1 MMKKLFFSVVYLL
14 LIMPFYGYGMGKDN
28 ESDWNRLISEGS
40 NYIVR
45 ATSTVTID
53 GRKFQH
59 FASLNEQKATNE
71 MKKWFSDFVAYSIP
85 TNDMVRYADMLR
97 VKTMLLYLTA
107 WRMDSRKSWDE
118 LAKFLADVKSK
129 KLPKSSERREELRKQ
144 FRMENGSL
152 DIGPYREQLHK
163 ESCYQSALNQTELK
177 ITRAFYHIL
186 RNLPKEREG
195 ELIPILSEVLGADF
209 VMQLKEMVGKK

>member
-1 MMKKLFFSVVYLL
+1 
-14 LIMPFYGYGMGKDN
+14 
-28 ESDWNRLISEGS
+28 
-40 NYIVR
+40 
-45 ATSTVTID
+45 
-53 GRKFQH
+53 
-59 FASLNEQKATNE
+59 

-85 TNDMVRYADMLR
+85 TNDVVRYADMLR

-107 WRMDSRKSWDE
+107 WRMDSKKSWDE

-129 KLPKSSERREELRKQ
+129 KLPKSSERRDKLRKQ

>member
-45 ATSTVTID
+45 ATNTVVVD

-59 FASLNEQKATNE
+59 FASLNKQKATDE

-107 WRMDSRKSWDE
+107 WRMDSKKSWDE

-129 KLPKSSERREELRKQ
+129 KLPKSSERRDKLREK
-144 FRMENGSL
+144 FRLKKGSI
-152 DIGPYREQLHK
+152 DIG
-163 ESCYQSALNQTELK
+163 S
-177 ITRAFYHIL
+177 
-186 RNLPKEREG
+186 
-195 ELIPILSEVLGADF
+195 F
-209 VMQLKEMVGKK
+209 VSNCTKKVVIKVH

>member
-59 FASLNEQKATNE
+59 FASLNKQKATDE

-85 TNDMVRYADMLR
+85 TNDVESRPRIDPLTGCRHFDKNNSSKSGGKLR
-97 VKTMLLYLTA
+97 
-107 WRMDSRKSWDE
+107 E
-118 LAKFLADVKSK
+118 LQYFSK
-129 KLPKSSERREELRKQ
+129 RHGNIPGFFGRVPCVPREEV
-144 FRMENGSL
+144 FRS
-152 DIGPYREQLHK
+152 
-163 ESCYQSALNQTELK
+163 
-177 ITRAFYHIL
+177 
-186 RNLPKEREG
+186 
-195 ELIPILSEVLGADF
+195 
-209 VMQLKEMVGKK
+209 

>member
-14 LIMPFYGYGMGKDN
+14 LIMPFYAYGMGKDN

-45 ATSTVTID
+45 ATSMVTID

>member
-195 ELIPILSEVLGADF
+195 ELIPILSEVLGDDF
-209 VMQLKEMVGKK
+209 VMQLKEMAGEK

>member
-1 MMKKLFFSVVYLL
+1 MKSIIVILCFSLMHVLSAKEHGEELSGWRKLEQRGDLLRMRLEDSKVLNSTNLIYLKN
-14 LIMPFYGYGMGKDN
+14 G
-28 ESDWNRLISEGS
+28 
-40 NYIVR
+40 
-45 ATSTVTID
+45 ID
-53 GRKFQH
+53 E
-59 FASLNEQKATNE
+59 LNGWMREVIT
-71 MKKWFSDFVAYSIP
+71 YSIP

>member
-59 FASLNEQKATNE
+59 FASLNKQNATDE
-71 MKKWFSDFVAYSIP
+71 MKKWFSDFVAYAIP

-107 WRMDSRKSWDE
+107 WRMDSKKSWDE

-129 KLPKSSERREELRKQ
+129 KIPKSSERRDKRREK
-144 FRMENGSL
+144 FRLKNGSI
-152 DIGPYREQLHK
+152 DIGSFREQLHK
-163 ESCYQSALNQTELK
+163 ESCYQSALNQAELK

-186 RNLPKEREG
+186 RQLPKEREG

>member
-71 MKKWFSDFVAYSIP
+71 MKKWFSDFVAYAIP

>member
-1 MMKKLFFSVVYLL
+1 MKKKLFFSVVYLL

-28 ESDWNRLISEGS
+28 ESEWDRLISEGS

-59 FASLNEQKATNE
+59 FASLNEQKATRE
-71 MKKWFSDFVAYSIP
+71 MEKWFSDFVAYSIP
-85 TNDMVRYADMLR
+85 TNDMVQYVDMLR

-209 VMQLKEMVGKK
+209 VMQLKEMAGKK

>member
-59 FASLNEQKATNE
+59 FASLNEQKATEE
-71 MKKWFSDFVAYSIP
+71 MQKWFSDFVAYAIP

-163 ESCYQSALNQTELK
+163 ESCYQSALKQTELK

-209 VMQLKEMVGKK
+209 VMQLKEMAGKK

>member
-45 ATSTVTID
+45 ATSMVTID

-71 MKKWFSDFVAYSIP
+71 MKKWFSDFVAYAIP

-152 DIGPYREQLHK
+152 DIGPYREQL
-163 ESCYQSALNQTELK
+163 L
-177 ITRAFYHIL
+177 
-186 RNLPKEREG
+186 
-195 ELIPILSEVLGADF
+195 
-209 VMQLKEMVGKK
+209 

>member
-28 ESDWNRLISEGS
+28 ESEWDRLISEGS

-59 FASLNEQKATNE
+59 FASLNEQKATRE
-71 MKKWFSDFVAYSIP
+71 MEKWFSDFVAYSIP
-85 TNDMVRYADMLR
+85 TNDMVQYVDMLR

-107 WRMDSRKSWDE
+107 WRMDSGKSWDE

-209 VMQLKEMVGKK
+209 VMQLKEMAGKK